1 MVFAGMLQLMAE
13 KDPKTHHDFPLRE
26 TSCIA
31 LILTIACEGLS
42 LYFAFNIDGIQVR
55 FFIFLFE
62 VL

>member
-1 MVFAGMLQLMAE
+1 MAE

-62 VL
+62 VM